1 MVESGR
7 SICRSTPAALD
18 PQLVVQFS
26 NRRRLLLTEA
36 AVWMPHIGQSALRPS
51 FGHCSLSGGCPKAD
65 IVAYRPEQPRLGHSG
80 HSRAMCATAGSSPIP
95 DMLHPPDP
103 SSFTLALIDQHEKGA
118 EQASVSGIQQLLDS
132 PLLVHSEG
140 RWSAQKMGASGLDL
154 RPTPEALRN
163 DESGG
168 TKKLIL
174 VFARGFL
181 RERQ

>member
-1 MVESGR
+1 
-7 SICRSTPAALD
+7 
-18 PQLVVQFS
+18 
-26 NRRRLLLTEA
+26 
-36 AVWMPHIGQSALRPS
+36 
-51 FGHCSLSGGCPKAD
+51 
-65 IVAYRPEQPRLGHSG
+65 
-80 HSRAMCATAGSSPIP
+80 
-95 DMLHPPDP
+95 MLHPPDP

-168 TKKLIL
+168 TKKLVL